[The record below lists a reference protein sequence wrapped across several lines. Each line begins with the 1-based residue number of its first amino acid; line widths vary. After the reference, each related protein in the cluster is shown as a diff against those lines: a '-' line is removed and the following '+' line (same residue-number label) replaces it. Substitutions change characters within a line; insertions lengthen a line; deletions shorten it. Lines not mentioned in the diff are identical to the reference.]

1 MQKLKTEDPERYL
14 RLEHLLQKSFFDLRE
29 AYPDGSKEKRRAA
42 LAQAL
47 VSEVTVVPPSRMLAL
62 IGQALKWQQHQGMLP
77 AGTAFDLF
85 RGTAPAKPD
94 EEDAPPQAMTR
105 TINFGV
111 KSHAEVSKFS
121 PDGQYL
127 ISGSSDGFIEAR
139 CTGLRPT
146 TPRSRNGTN
155 ESRLRCPTPEYSG
168 LCALQVWDFNSAK
181 LNKNLKYQADD
192 EYMMHDDTVVCLG
205 FSRDSELLAS
215 GSGDGKIKACTVS
228 PPTARPA
235 VERAAASPH
244 IAVHTTCNIAGF
256 GVSTRAGVA
265 ACLRRA
271 ILGDFG

>member
-1 MQKLKTEDPERYL
+1 MLELAELRETDTARAILRQTETMQKLKTEDPERYL

-146 TPRSRNGTN
+146 TPRSRNGKN

-168 LCALQVWDFNSAK
+168 GVLCRCG
-181 LNKNLKYQADD
+181 
-192 EYMMHDDTVVCLG
+192 T
-205 FSRDSELLAS
+205 
-215 GSGDGKIKACTVS
+215 
-228 PPTARPA
+228 
-235 VERAAASPH
+235 
-244 IAVHTTCNIAGF
+244 
-256 GVSTRAGVA
+256 STRPSST
-265 ACLRRA
+265 R
-271 ILGDFG
+271 I